1 MTKKRSFFVAF
12 ILAVMLIIASV
23 FGFTAGTGTVN
34 VSAETYSDT
43 AKYKMD
49 FDIALSI
56 LSGGTPTG
64 YFRAYIYGNSTSS
77 STTTISDGAVLK
89 FSPKKLEIV
98 IPKGSSSRYH
108 QFYGRVY
115 DVKITG
121 PVSFSSP
128 NVNNGSVSN
137 DTTLTYNLSGLT
149 DGNYTFSFTKDD
161 YYYSNTSI
169 GGTSSDYRNKITT
182 TFSFK
187 VDTSAPVISGA
198 ATTETGKY
206 VNSSFT
212 VTATDAGSGVSAMYM
227 KAPDKSSYTSVGTSK
242 TVYSGSAN
250 GLYKFY
256 AIDNAGY
263 VSTTYYVYYD
273 NVAPTL
279 KAVTSSGETIS
290 SGGTTKDS
298 FSVIASDSGSG
309 LSALQYKT
317 PTSAWQNYT
326 SGAKIDVKGEQGT
339 YSFKATDKSGNSTTY
354 TVKLDNPCAA
364 GHNYTAKVI
373 APTCTSEGY
382 TVYTCANC
390 GDSYIADKTSALG
403 HSYKAT
409 TTTSTCTSGGY
420 TTYTCTRCGD
430 SYTDNETAPTGHSF
444 KAKIT
449 QPTCTSGGFTTY
461 TCAKCGYSYKG
472 NTTEPFGHSF
482 EAVTTSS
489 SCTEAGYTTYK
500 CARCG
505 VSHTDSPTQA
515 TGHSYVASVIEA
527 TCTERGYT
535 IYTCSKC
542 GDSYRDN
549 ETAPLGHN
557 YVMETVSATC
567 TEKGGTT
574 YTCTRCGERHEGSQ
588 SEALGHAFAEQTV
601 AATCEEGGYTLHS
614 CSRCGY
620 SYKDNVTQ
628 PLGHNFVTTTKEA
641 TCTEYGKVVHVCQV
655 CGYATSESDGV
666 YPTGHNYSN
675 YIVKTPT
682 CTDQGERRFVC
693 DKCGDEYTEVIA
705 ATGHSYAITDTTSE
719 DGVIIRSYTC
729 STCGDSYTEELG
741 DQYEEVSSYVE
752 ELFEKYRTVMW
763 WILLITAGIWSIVMG
778 VFFAIAQKN
787 EEKEKAKKMIINY
800 VIGLVAIFVILVACP
815 YLVKGIAIL
824 VT

>member
-1 MTKKRSFFVAF
+1 MIKKKSAAMA
-12 ILAVMLIIASV
+12 LLISVLLVIATIFC
-23 FGFTAGTGTVN
+23 FGMGRNTM
-34 VSAETYSDT
+34 SASAATYSDSGRYKLEID
-43 AKYKMD
+43 AKMS
-49 FDIALSI
+49 LSVN
-56 LSGGTPTG
+56 TEVN
-64 YFRAYIYGNSTSS
+64 YEAYIYGTSTSS
-77 STTTISDGAVLK
+77 ATTTVSDGAIFK

-98 IPKGSSSRYH
+98 IPKGSYSNYH
-108 QFYGRVY
+108 QLYGRIY
-115 DVKITG
+115 DVKISG

-128 NVNNGSVSN
+128 NVNNGSTSK
-137 DTTLTYNLSGLT
+137 DTILTYNLSGLT
-149 DGNYTFSFTKDD
+149 DGNYTFSFTKDE
-161 YYYSNTSI
+161 YYYSSTI
-169 GGTSSDYRNKITT
+169 GGVTSKYFGKVTE

-187 VDTSAPVISGA
+187 VDTSGPVITGA
-198 ATTETGKY
+198 STSETGMY

-212 VTATDAGSGVSAMYM
+212 VKATDAGSGVSAMYM

-242 TVYSGSAN
+242 TVYSGSTN

-263 VSTTYYVYYD
+263 VSSTYYVYYD

-279 KAVTSSGETIS
+279 KAVTSSGETIT

-309 LSALQYKT
+309 LNTLQYKT

-364 GHNYTAKVI
+364 GHNYKTEII
-373 APTCTSEGY
+373 APTCTSGGY
-382 TVYTCANC
+382 TIYTCSGC
-390 GDSYIADKTSALG
+390 GDSYISDKTSALG

-409 TTTSTCTSGGY
+409 TTTGSCTSGGY

-444 KAKIT
+444 EAKIT
-449 QPTCTSGGFTTY
+449 QPTCTSEGFTTY
-461 TCAKCGYSYKG
+461 TCTKCGYSYKG
-472 NTTEPFGHSF
+472 NTTEALGHSF
-482 EAVTTSS
+482 EAVTTAS
-489 SCTEAGYTTYK
+489 SCTEGGYTTYK
-500 CARCG
+500 CTRCG

-535 IYTCSKC
+535 IFTCTKC

-557 YVMETVSATC
+557 
-567 TEKGGTT
+567 
-574 YTCTRCGERHEGSQ
+574 
-588 SEALGHAFAEQTV
+588 
-601 AATCEEGGYTLHS
+601 
-614 CSRCGY
+614 
-620 SYKDNVTQ
+620 
-628 PLGHNFVTTTKEA
+628 FVEVTKEA
-641 TCTEYGKVVHVCQV
+641 TCTEYGKVAYTCQV
-655 CGYATSESDGV
+655 CGYEKSESNGV
-666 YPTGHNYSN
+666 YPTGHSYAN
-675 YIVKTPT
+675 YIVKAPT
-682 CTDQGERRFVC
+682 CTEQGERRFVC

-705 ATGHSYAITDTTSE
+705 ATGHSYAITDSTSE
-719 DGVIIRSYTC
+719 DGIIIRTYTC
-729 STCGDSYTEELG
+729 TTCGDCYTEELG

-752 ELFEKYRTVMW
+752 ELFEEYRTVMW
-763 WILLITAGIWSIVMG
+763 WVLLITAGIWSIVMG

-787 EEKEKAKKMIINY
+787 EEKEKAKKMIVNY
-800 VIGLVAIFVILVACP
+800 VIGLVVIFVILVACP